1 MDNGVCYGKKQRQV
15 LANYNMVALTRINKL
30 DFVENNGLQFL
41 IKKRDE
47 EKSEMIHLISISV
60 VDLNSYNKNPSN
72 ILKKQTLLQSL
83 LQKFLTKV
91 KG

>member
-41 IKKRDE
+41 IKKE
-47 EKSEMIHLISISV
+47 MKS
-60 VDLNSYNKNPSN
+60 
-72 ILKKQTLLQSL
+72 
-83 LQKFLTKV
+83 KV
-91 KG
+91 K